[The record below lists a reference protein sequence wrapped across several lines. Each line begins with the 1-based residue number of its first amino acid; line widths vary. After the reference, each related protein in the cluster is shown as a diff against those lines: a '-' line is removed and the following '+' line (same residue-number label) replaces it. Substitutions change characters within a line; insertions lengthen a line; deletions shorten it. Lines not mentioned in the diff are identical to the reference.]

1 MLKTIAM
8 TAATVGA
15 LLAMGQNAFA
25 HNAREVEHILQ
36 DHGYSRIEF
45 TSTNP
50 SNYMANAC
58 RGGTRYH
65 FHVNNY
71 GEVTE
76 RREIGPCYNE
86 REHGRRHFWS
96 NWRNRG

>member
-1 MLKTIAM
+1 MLKAISKFAAVV
-8 TAATVGA
+8 AATA
-15 LLAMGQNAFA
+15 AMGQTAMA
-25 HNAREVEHILQ
+25 HTPHEVEHILQ

-45 TSTNP
+45 ISTNP

-58 RGGTRYH
+58 RAGLRYH

-76 RREIGPCYNE
+76 RREIGRCYGEN
-86 REHGRRHFWS
+86 RYRWHRFWTNS
-96 NWRNRG
+96 RY